1 MKTLQLATTI
11 KQTTLIALASSMLVL
26 TACKPAEPTAA
37 DAAAPAAETSAPT
50 TAKATAAEP
59 APVKK
64 AVEVIP
70 VCNTCGTVRSITP
83 ISVQGSGTGVG
94 AAIGAVA
101 GGLAG
106 SQIGGGNGKKIA
118 TVAGVVGGA
127 LAGNKI
133 EANRNS
139 TQNYDVTVALDNGT
153 VTTITVPD
161 ASGIAVGSKVS
172 VENGNISLR

>member
-1 MKTLQLATTI
+1 MKALQLPTAI
-11 KQTTLIALASSMLVL
+11 KHTAVLAITASALVL
-26 TACKPAEPTAA
+26 GACSKTAEPVAD
-37 DAAAPAAETSAPT
+37 DAAAPAATQS
-50 TAKATAAEP
+50 TAKAVASEP

-64 AVEVIP
+64 AIEVVP

-83 ISVQGSGTGVG
+83 ITVQGSGTGVG

-139 TQNYDVTVALDNGT
+139 TQNYEITVALDNGN

-161 ASGIAVGSKVS
+161 ASGVAVGSKVS

>member
-1 MKTLQLATTI
+1 MKTLQQRAALALAT
-11 KQTTLIALASSMLVL
+11 SMLVL

-37 DAAAPAAETSAPT
+37 DAAAVPAAPAAVAVEPT
-50 TAKATAAEP
+50 
-59 APVKK
+59 PVKK
-64 AVEVIP
+64 AIEVVP

-83 ISVQGSGTGVG
+83 VAVQGTGTGL
-94 AAIGAVA
+94 GAVIGGIA

-106 SQIGGGNGKKIA
+106 NQIGGGSGKKIA

-127 LAGNKI
+127 VAGNAI
-133 EANRNS
+133 EKNRNAS
-139 TQNYDVTVALDNGT
+139 QVYDITVALENGST
-153 VTTITVPD
+153 TTITVPD